1 MKFPPLPFTVTDWS
15 GVPPTVHLGE
25 TGQAIWRTFT
35 IGDLRV
41 RLVEYSAGYTAI
53 TGAISDT
60 YCMLSRGNSIPNFV
74 TAEHSSCGLV

>member
-1 MKFPPLPFTVTDWS
+1 MKIPTLPFTVTDWC

-25 TGQAIWRTFT
+25 TGQATWRTFT

-41 RLVEYSAGYTAI
+41 RLVEVALAIRRI

-60 YCMLSRGNSIPNFV
+60 YCML
-74 TAEHSSCGLV
+74 